1 MLQVLLYISSLLL
14 TGFNSY
20 NQEFVLF
27 KEATHIVAN
36 GYLPELLISDPLPSE
51 DYKFI
56 RMDITA
62 SLCDVTSEV
71 YNLEDQLRFPFIL
84 LAVR

>member
-1 MLQVLLYISSLLL
+1 M
-14 TGFNSY
+14 
-20 NQEFVLF
+20 
-27 KEATHIVAN
+27 
-36 GYLPELLISDPLPSE
+36 
-51 DYKFI
+51 

-84 LAVR
+84 LAVRLLLIIT